1 MTAPNR
7 KLVYGLE
14 PTIAVVALVVASIDA
29 VIIPLSLFSPL
40 LPSALLRMIAIAS
53 GSVASLVFLR
63 MLFSPQIHYAI
74 DRANDA
80 MSEGQWL
87 RSKPKKLTDQEW
99 GLTGA
104 KMGKGYLIPLRLVLM
119 VEFLAV
125 VFLAREQWTSLLAF
139 SGAALPIMLTLSQL
153 TAHFPRPTELP
164 PLTHC

>member
-87 RSKPKKLTDQEW
+87 
-99 GLTGA
+99 
-104 KMGKGYLIPLRLVLM
+104 
-119 VEFLAV
+119 
-125 VFLAREQWTSLLAF
+125 
-139 SGAALPIMLTLSQL
+139 
-153 TAHFPRPTELP
+153 
-164 PLTHC
+164 